1 MMLRR
6 IIAAIS
12 LSSIVLGSIAGCSFI
27 VQENRNALDLSKAP
41 TYSESK
47 AKQEIAKEKNGITL
61 VVDGNTPYK
70 ILYEKNANK
79 ELKSAVSFLAETLQQ
94 MIGCETIEII
104 EEGNADKGYFISI
117 GNTQLSENINI
128 DQIEND
134 GYILKVK
141 DDNLIIKG
149 ANQSGTKNGIYDF
162 LETKLGCMFLRNDYD
177 YIPEFP
183 TIRLENYDEVIN
195 PSIAWRKQF
204 QYEALQNNWYDKLKL
219 NGTKAKEGFKEGV
232 YAQWG
237 TWCHTQFQFV
247 PPEKYFDSHPE
258 YFALINGKRCYQ
270 AKWHSSDMQTHLCLT
285 NEDVYEIVK
294 AGMKSEIQKNPEALY
309 WDFSIMDTPIKVC
322 QCPECNRINTKY
334 QSNSATMIMFI
345 NRLAKDLGK
354 EFPHLMFSTLAYQD
368 CITPPVGLEV
378 EQNVVI
384 KLCANPGSQGYSYSV
399 GANKNSKQIKLLLES
414 WGKIAKNIVVWDYVV
429 DFNHLL
435 LPFPNYDVQKANM
448 DFYVDNN
455 VMGVFHQGSREKGD
469 EMADMRT
476 YLLSRQMWDK
486 DIDFE
491 ALMKKYIQLNY
502 GEASPYIEEY
512 LETMSESY
520 ITHNKELNLYDNPSE
535 HKYDYLSVSNIAK
548 YMQLTEKARAAVQDD
563 QMALEQVEKV
573 RMCVLYAKC
582 TESSL
587 DIAGKK
593 AAAEEMKI
601 YTDKFGVTKY
611 HEIIEIEKFYN
622 DVFPG
627 IIKRNKI
634 SISCVIASCILGV
647 GLLVVIPFEIR
658 KRKKKKKLLES

>member
-12 LSSIVLGSIAGCSFI
+12 LGSIVLGSIAGCSFK
-27 VQENRNALDLSKAP
+27 VQENRKALDLSKAP

-61 VVDGNTPYK
+61 ATDGNTSYK
-70 ILYEKNANK
+70 ILYEKNANE

-94 MIGCETIEII
+94 MIGCGTIEII
-104 EEGNADKGYFISI
+104 EDGKADKGCFISI

-141 DDNLIIKG
+141 DNNLIIKG

-219 NGTKAKEGFKEGV
+219 NGTKAKEGFKEGI

-294 AGMKSEIQKNPEALY
+294 TGMKSEIQKNPEALY
-309 WDFSIMDTPIKVC
+309 WDFSIMDTPVKVC

-334 QSNSATMIMFI
+334 QSNSATIIMFI

-354 EFPHLMFSTLAYQD
+354 EFPNLMFSTLAYQD
-368 CITPPVGLEV
+368 CINPPVGLEV

-414 WGKIAKNIVVWDYVV
+414 WGNIAKNIVVWDYVV

-520 ITHNKELNLYDNPSE
+520 ISHNKELNLYDNPSK
-535 HKYDYLSVSNIAK
+535 HKYDYLSASNIAK
-548 YMQLTEKARAAVQDD
+548 YMQLTEKAMAAVQDD

-611 HEIIEIEKFYN
+611 HEVMEIEKFYN

-658 KRKKKKKLLES
+658 KRKKKKKLLG

>member
-12 LSSIVLGSIAGCSFI
+12 LGSIVLGSIAGCSFK
-27 VQENRNALDLSKAP
+27 VQENRKALDLSKAP

-61 VVDGNTPYK
+61 ATDGNTSYK
-70 ILYEKNANK
+70 ILYEKNANE

-94 MIGCETIEII
+94 MIGCGTIEII
-104 EEGNADKGYFISI
+104 EDGKADKGCFISI

-141 DDNLIIKG
+141 DNNLIIKG

-219 NGTKAKEGFKEGV
+219 NGTKAKEGFKEGI

-270 AKWHSSDMQTHLCLT
+270 AKWHSSDKQTHLCLT

-294 AGMKSEIQKNPEALY
+294 SGMKSEIQKNPEALY
-309 WDFSIMDTPIKVC
+309 WDFSIMDTPVKVC

-334 QSNSATMIMFI
+334 QSNSATIIMFI

-354 EFPHLMFSTLAYQD
+354 EFPNLMFSTLAYQD
-368 CITPPVGLEV
+368 CINPPVGLEV

-414 WGKIAKNIVVWDYVV
+414 WGNIAKNIVVWDYVV

-520 ITHNKELNLYDNPSE
+520 ISHNKELNLYDNPSK
-535 HKYDYLSVSNIAK
+535 HKYDYLSASNIAK
-548 YMQLTEKARAAVQDD
+548 YMQLTEKAMAAVQDD

-611 HEIIEIEKFYN
+611 HEVMEIEKFYN

-658 KRKKKKKLLES
+658 KRKKKKKLLG

>member
-12 LSSIVLGSIAGCSFI
+12 LGSIVLGSIAGCSFK
-27 VQENRNALDLSKAP
+27 VQENRKALDLSKAP

-61 VVDGNTPYK
+61 ATDGNTSYK
-70 ILYEKNANK
+70 ILYEKNANE

-94 MIGCETIEII
+94 MIGCGTIEII
-104 EEGNADKGYFISI
+104 EDGKADKGCFISI

-141 DDNLIIKG
+141 DNNLIIKG

-162 LETKLGCMFLRNDYD
+162 LEIKLGCMFLRNDYD

-219 NGTKAKEGFKEGV
+219 NGTKAKEGFKEGI

-309 WDFSIMDTPIKVC
+309 WDFSIMDTPVKVC

-334 QSNSATMIMFI
+334 QSNSATIIMFI

-354 EFPHLMFSTLAYQD
+354 EFPNLMFSTLAYQD
-368 CITPPVGLEV
+368 CINPPVGLEV

-414 WGKIAKNIVVWDYVV
+414 WGNIAKNIVVWDYVV

-520 ITHNKELNLYDNPSE
+520 ISHNKELNLYDNPSK
-535 HKYDYLSVSNIAK
+535 HKYDYLSASNIAK
-548 YMQLTEKARAAVQDD
+548 YMQLTEKAMAAVQDD
-563 QMALEQVEKV
+563 KMALEQVEKV

-611 HEIIEIEKFYN
+611 HEVMEIEKFYN

-658 KRKKKKKLLES
+658 KRKKKKKLLG

>member
-12 LSSIVLGSIAGCSFI
+12 LSSIVLGSIAGCSFK
-27 VQENRNALDLSKAP
+27 VQENRKALDLSKAP

-61 VVDGNTPYK
+61 AADGNTSYK
-70 ILYEKNANK
+70 ILYEKNANE
-79 ELKSAVSFLAETLQQ
+79 ELKSAVSFLAESLQQ
-94 MIGCETIEII
+94 MIGCGTIEII
-104 EEGNADKGYFISI
+104 EDGKADKGCFISI

-141 DDNLIIKG
+141 DNNLIIKG

-219 NGTKAKEGFKEGV
+219 NGTKAKEGFKEGI

-309 WDFSIMDTPIKVC
+309 WDFSIMDTPVKVC

-334 QSNSATMIMFI
+334 QSNSATIIMFI

-354 EFPHLMFSTLAYQD
+354 EFPNLMFSTLAYQD
-368 CITPPVGLEV
+368 CINPPVGLEV

-414 WGKIAKNIVVWDYVV
+414 WGNIAKNIVVWDYVV

-520 ITHNKELNLYDNPSE
+520 ISHNKELNLYDNPSK
-535 HKYDYLSVSNIAK
+535 HKYDYLSASNIAK
-548 YMQLTEKARAAVQDD
+548 YMQLTEKAMAAVQDD
-563 QMALEQVEKV
+563 QIALEQVEKV

-611 HEIIEIEKFYN
+611 HEVIELEKFYN

-634 SISCVIASCILGV
+634 SMSCVIASCILGV
-647 GLLVVIPFEIR
+647 GLLVVIPFKIR
-658 KRKKKKKLLES
+658 KRKTKLLE

>member
-1 MMLRR
+1 MLRR

-12 LSSIVLGSIAGCSFI
+12 LGSIVLGSIAGCSFK
-27 VQENRNALDLSKAP
+27 VQENRKALDLSKAP

-61 VVDGNTPYK
+61 ATDGNTSYK
-70 ILYEKNANK
+70 ILYEKNANE

-94 MIGCETIEII
+94 MIGCGTIEII
-104 EEGNADKGYFISI
+104 EDGKADKGCFISI

-141 DDNLIIKG
+141 DNNLIIKG

-219 NGTKAKEGFKEGV
+219 NGTKAKEGFKEGI

-309 WDFSIMDTPIKVC
+309 WDFSIMDTPVKVC

-334 QSNSATMIMFI
+334 QSNSATIIMFI

-354 EFPHLMFSTLAYQD
+354 EFPNLMFSTLAYQD
-368 CITPPVGLEV
+368 CINPPVGLEV

-414 WGKIAKNIVVWDYVV
+414 WGNIAKNIVVWDYVV

-520 ITHNKELNLYDNPSE
+520 ISHNKELNLYDNPSK
-535 HKYDYLSVSNIAK
+535 HKYDYLSASNIAK
-548 YMQLTEKARAAVQDD
+548 YMQLTEKAMAAVQDD

-611 HEIIEIEKFYN
+611 HEVMEIEKFYN

-658 KRKKKKKLLES
+658 KRKKKKKLLG

>member
-12 LSSIVLGSIAGCSFI
+12 LGSIVLGSIAGCSFK
-27 VQENRNALDLSKAP
+27 VQENRKALDLSKAP

-61 VVDGNTPYK
+61 ATDGNTSYK
-70 ILYEKNANK
+70 ILYEKNANE

-94 MIGCETIEII
+94 MIGCGTIEII
-104 EEGNADKGYFISI
+104 EDGKADKGCFISI

-128 DQIEND
+128 NQIEND

-141 DDNLIIKG
+141 DNNLIIKG

-219 NGTKAKEGFKEGV
+219 NGTKAKEGFKEGI

-309 WDFSIMDTPIKVC
+309 WDFSIMDTPVKVC

-334 QSNSATMIMFI
+334 QSNSATIIMFI

-354 EFPHLMFSTLAYQD
+354 EFPNLMFSTLAYQD
-368 CITPPVGLEV
+368 CINPPVGLEV

-414 WGKIAKNIVVWDYVV
+414 WGNIAKNIVVWDYVV

-520 ITHNKELNLYDNPSE
+520 ISHNKELNLYDNPSK
-535 HKYDYLSVSNIAK
+535 HKYDYLSASNIAK
-548 YMQLTEKARAAVQDD
+548 YMQLTEKAMAAVQDD

-611 HEIIEIEKFYN
+611 HEVMEIEKFYN

-658 KRKKKKKLLES
+658 KRKKKKKLLG

>member
-12 LSSIVLGSIAGCSFI
+12 LGSIVLGSIAGCSFK
-27 VQENRNALDLSKAP
+27 VQENRKALDLSKVP

-61 VVDGNTPYK
+61 ATDGNTSYK
-70 ILYEKNANK
+70 ILYEKNANE

-94 MIGCETIEII
+94 MIGCGTIEII
-104 EEGNADKGYFISI
+104 EDGKADKGCFISI

-141 DDNLIIKG
+141 DNNLIIKG

-219 NGTKAKEGFKEGV
+219 NGTKAKEGFKEGI

-309 WDFSIMDTPIKVC
+309 WDFSIMDTPVKVC

-334 QSNSATMIMFI
+334 QSNSATIIMFI

-354 EFPHLMFSTLAYQD
+354 EFPNLMFSTLAYQD
-368 CITPPVGLEV
+368 CINPPVGLEV

-414 WGKIAKNIVVWDYVV
+414 WGNIAKNIVVWDYVV

-520 ITHNKELNLYDNPSE
+520 ISHNKELNLYDNPSK
-535 HKYDYLSVSNIAK
+535 HKYDYLSASNIAK
-548 YMQLTEKARAAVQDD
+548 YMQLTEKAMAAVQDD

-611 HEIIEIEKFYN
+611 HEVMEIEKFYN

-658 KRKKKKKLLES
+658 KKKKKKKLLG

>member
-12 LSSIVLGSIAGCSFI
+12 LGSIVLGSIAGCSFK
-27 VQENRNALDLSKAP
+27 VQENRKALDLSKAP

-47 AKQEIAKEKNGITL
+47 VKQEIAKEKNGITL
-61 VVDGNTPYK
+61 ATDGNTSYK
-70 ILYEKNANK
+70 ILYEKNANE

-94 MIGCETIEII
+94 MIGCGTIEII
-104 EEGNADKGYFISI
+104 EDGKADKGCFISI

-141 DDNLIIKG
+141 DNNLIIKG

-219 NGTKAKEGFKEGV
+219 NGTKAKEGFKEGI

-309 WDFSIMDTPIKVC
+309 WDFSIMDTPVKVC

-334 QSNSATMIMFI
+334 QSNSATIIMFI

-354 EFPHLMFSTLAYQD
+354 EFPNLMFSTLAYQD
-368 CITPPVGLEV
+368 CINPPVGLEV

-414 WGKIAKNIVVWDYVV
+414 WGNIAKNIVVWDYVV

-520 ITHNKELNLYDNPSE
+520 ISHNKELNLYDNPSK
-535 HKYDYLSVSNIAK
+535 HKYDYLSASNIAK
-548 YMQLTEKARAAVQDD
+548 YMQLTEKAMAAVQDD

-611 HEIIEIEKFYN
+611 HEVMEIEKFYN

-658 KRKKKKKLLES
+658 KRKKKKKLLG

>member
-12 LSSIVLGSIAGCSFI
+12 LGSIVLGSIAGCSFK
-27 VQENRNALDLSKAP
+27 VQENRKALDLSKAP

-61 VVDGNTPYK
+61 ATDGNTSYK
-70 ILYEKNANK
+70 ILYEKNANE

-94 MIGCETIEII
+94 MIGCGTIEII
-104 EEGNADKGYFISI
+104 EDGKADKGCFISI

-141 DDNLIIKG
+141 DNNLIIKG

-219 NGTKAKEGFKEGV
+219 NGTKAKEGFKEGI

-309 WDFSIMDTPIKVC
+309 WDFSIMDTPVKVC

-334 QSNSATMIMFI
+334 QSNSATIIMFI

-354 EFPHLMFSTLAYQD
+354 EFPNLMFSTLAYQD
-368 CITPPVGLEV
+368 CINPPVGLEV

-384 KLCANPGSQGYSYSV
+384 KLCTNPGSQGYSYSV

-414 WGKIAKNIVVWDYVV
+414 WGNIAKNIVVWDYVV

-520 ITHNKELNLYDNPSE
+520 ISHNKELNLYDNPSK
-535 HKYDYLSVSNIAK
+535 HKYDYLSASNIAK
-548 YMQLTEKARAAVQDD
+548 YMQLTEKAMAAVQDD

-611 HEIIEIEKFYN
+611 HEVMEIEKFYN

-658 KRKKKKKLLES
+658 KRKKKKKLLG

>member
-12 LSSIVLGSIAGCSFI
+12 LSSIVLGSIAGCSFK
-27 VQENRNALDLSKAP
+27 VQENRKALDLSKAP

-61 VVDGNTPYK
+61 AADGNTSYK
-70 ILYEKNANK
+70 ILYEKNANE
-79 ELKSAVSFLAETLQQ
+79 ELKSAVSFLAESLQQ
-94 MIGCETIEII
+94 MIGCGTIEII
-104 EEGNADKGYFISI
+104 EDGKADKGCFISI

-141 DDNLIIKG
+141 DNNLIIKG

-219 NGTKAKEGFKEGV
+219 NGTKAKEGFKEGI

-309 WDFSIMDTPIKVC
+309 WDFSIMDTPVKVC

-334 QSNSATMIMFI
+334 QSNSATIIMFI

-354 EFPHLMFSTLAYQD
+354 EFPNLMFSTLAYQD
-368 CITPPVGLEV
+368 CINPPVGLEV

-414 WGKIAKNIVVWDYVV
+414 WGNIAKNIVVWDYVV

-455 VMGVFHQGSREKGD
+455 VMGVFHQGSRGKGD

-491 ALMKKYIQLNY
+491 ALMKKYIRLNY
-502 GEASPYIEEY
+502 GQASPYIEEY

-520 ITHNKELNLYDNPSE
+520 ISHNKELNLYDNPSK
-535 HKYDYLSVSNIAK
+535 HKYDYLSASNIAK
-548 YMQLTEKARAAVQDD
+548 YMQLTEKAMAAVQDD

-611 HEIIEIEKFYN
+611 HEVMEIEKFYN

-658 KRKKKKKLLES
+658 KRKKKLLG

>member
-12 LSSIVLGSIAGCSFI
+12 LGSIVLGSIAGCSFK
-27 VQENRNALDLSKAP
+27 VQENRKALDLSKAP

-61 VVDGNTPYK
+61 ATDGNTSYK
-70 ILYEKNANK
+70 ILYEKNANE

-94 MIGCETIEII
+94 MIGCGTIEII
-104 EEGNADKGYFISI
+104 EDGKADKECFISI

-141 DDNLIIKG
+141 DNNLIIKG

-219 NGTKAKEGFKEGV
+219 NGTKAKEGFKEGI

-309 WDFSIMDTPIKVC
+309 WDFSIMDTPVKVC

-334 QSNSATMIMFI
+334 QSNSATIIMFI

-354 EFPHLMFSTLAYQD
+354 EFPNLMFSTLAYQD
-368 CITPPVGLEV
+368 CINPPVGLEV

-414 WGKIAKNIVVWDYVV
+414 WGNIAKNIVVWDYVV

-520 ITHNKELNLYDNPSE
+520 ISHNKELNLYDNPSK
-535 HKYDYLSVSNIAK
+535 HKYDYLSASNIAK
-548 YMQLTEKARAAVQDD
+548 YMQLTEKAMAAVQDD

-611 HEIIEIEKFYN
+611 HEVMEIEKFYN

-658 KRKKKKKLLES
+658 KRKKKKKLLG

>member
-12 LSSIVLGSIAGCSFI
+12 LGSIVLGSIAGCSFK
-27 VQENRNALDLSKAP
+27 VQENRKALDLSKAP

-61 VVDGNTPYK
+61 ATDGNTSYK
-70 ILYEKNANK
+70 ILYEKNANE

-94 MIGCETIEII
+94 MIGCGTIEII
-104 EEGNADKGYFISI
+104 EDGKADKGCFISI

-141 DDNLIIKG
+141 DNNLIIKG

-219 NGTKAKEGFKEGV
+219 NGTKAKEGFKEGI

-309 WDFSIMDTPIKVC
+309 WDFSIMDTPVKVC

-334 QSNSATMIMFI
+334 QSNSATIIMFI

-354 EFPHLMFSTLAYQD
+354 EFPNLMFSTLAYQD
-368 CITPPVGLEV
+368 CINPPVGLEV

-414 WGKIAKNIVVWDYVV
+414 WGNIAKNIVVWDYVV

-520 ITHNKELNLYDNPSE
+520 ISHNKELNLYDNPSK
-535 HKYDYLSVSNIAK
+535 HKYDYLSASNIAK
-548 YMQLTEKARAAVQDD
+548 YMQLTEKAMAAVQDD

-611 HEIIEIEKFYN
+611 HEVMEIEKFYN

-658 KRKKKKKLLES
+658 KRKKMKKLLG

>member
-12 LSSIVLGSIAGCSFI
+12 LGSIVLGSIAGCSFK
-27 VQENRNALDLSKAP
+27 VQENRKALDLSKAP

-61 VVDGNTPYK
+61 ATDGNTSYK
-70 ILYEKNANK
+70 ILYEKNANE

-94 MIGCETIEII
+94 MIGCGTIEII
-104 EEGNADKGYFISI
+104 EDGKADKECFISI

-141 DDNLIIKG
+141 DNNLIIKG

-219 NGTKAKEGFKEGV
+219 NGTKAKEGFKEGI

-309 WDFSIMDTPIKVC
+309 WDFSIMDTPVKVC

-334 QSNSATMIMFI
+334 QSNSATIIMFI

-354 EFPHLMFSTLAYQD
+354 EFPNLMFSTLAYQD
-368 CITPPVGLEV
+368 CINPPVGLEV

-414 WGKIAKNIVVWDYVV
+414 WGNIAKNIVVWDYVV

-469 EMADMRT
+469 EMADMLT

-520 ITHNKELNLYDNPSE
+520 ISHNKELNLYDNPSK
-535 HKYDYLSVSNIAK
+535 HKYDYLSASNIAK
-548 YMQLTEKARAAVQDD
+548 YMQLTEKAMAAVQDD

-611 HEIIEIEKFYN
+611 HEVMEIEKFYN

-658 KRKKKKKLLES
+658 KRKKKKKLLG

>member
-12 LSSIVLGSIAGCSFI
+12 LGSIVLGSIAGCSFK
-27 VQENRNALDLSKAP
+27 VQENRKALDLSKAP

-61 VVDGNTPYK
+61 AADGNTSYK
-70 ILYEKNANK
+70 ILYEKNANE
-79 ELKSAVSFLAETLQQ
+79 ELKSAVSFLAESLQQ
-94 MIGCETIEII
+94 MIGCGTIEII
-104 EEGNADKGYFISI
+104 EDNKADKGCFISI
-117 GNTQLSENINI
+117 GNTQLSKNVNI

-141 DDNLIIKG
+141 DNNLIIKG
-149 ANQSGTKNGIYDF
+149 ANQSGTINGIYDF

-219 NGTKAKEGFKEGV
+219 NGTKAKEGFKEGI

-309 WDFSIMDTPIKVC
+309 WDFSIMDTPVKVC

-334 QSNSATMIMFI
+334 QSNSATIIMFI

-354 EFPHLMFSTLAYQD
+354 EFPNLMFSTLAYQD
-368 CITPPVGLEV
+368 CINPPVGLEV

-399 GANKNSKQIKLLLES
+399 GANKNSKQIKLLLEF
-414 WGKIAKNIVVWDYVV
+414 WGNIAKNIVVWDYVV

-491 ALMKKYIQLNY
+491 TLMKKYIQLNY

-520 ITHNKELNLYDNPSE
+520 ISHNKELNLYDNPSK
-535 HKYDYLSVSNIAK
+535 HKYDYLSASNIAK
-548 YMQLTEKARAAVQDD
+548 YMQLTEKAMAAVQDD

-593 AAAEEMKI
+593 AAAAEMKI

-611 HEIIEIEKFYN
+611 HEVIEIEKFYN

-627 IIKRNKI
+627 IIKKNKI

-647 GLLVVIPFEIR
+647 GLLVVIPFKIR
-658 KRKKKKKLLES
+658 KRKTKLLE

>member
-12 LSSIVLGSIAGCSFI
+12 LSSIVLGSIAVCSFKD
-27 VQENRNALDLSKAP
+27 QENRNALDLSKAP

-47 AKQEIAKEKNGITL
+47 AKQEMAKEKNGITIA
-61 VVDGNTPYK
+61 VDGNCAYK
-70 ILYEKNANK
+70 ILYEKNASE
-79 ELKSAVSFLAETLQQ
+79 ELKSAVRFLAESLQQ
-94 MIGCETIEII
+94 MIGCEII
-104 EEGNADKGYFISI
+104 ETVEDGNADTDNCNYISI
-117 GNTQLSENINI
+117 GNTQLSENIKT
-128 DQIEND
+128 DKIEHD
-134 GYILKVK
+134 GYLLKVK

-149 ANQSGTKNGIYDF
+149 ANQSGAKNGIYDF
-162 LETKLGCMFLRNDYD
+162 LETKLECMFLRNDYN
-177 YIPEFP
+177 YIPKFP
-183 TIRLENYDEVIN
+183 TIRLENYDEIIN

-204 QYEALQNNWYDKLKL
+204 QYEALQNNWYDRLKL
-219 NGTKAKEGFKEGV
+219 NGTKAKDGLKEGI

-237 TWCHTQFQFV
+237 TWCHTQFYFV

-270 AKWHSSDMQTHLCLT
+270 TKWHSSDMQTHLCLT
-285 NEDVYEIVK
+285 NENVYEIVK
-294 AGMKSEIQKNPEALY
+294 AEMKSEIQKNPEALY
-309 WDFSIMDTPIKVC
+309 WDFSIMDTPVSVC
-322 QCPECNRINTKY
+322 QCPECSRTNTKY
-334 QSNSATMIMFI
+334 QSNSATIIMFI

-354 EFPHLMFSTLAYQD
+354 EFPNLMFSTLAYQD
-368 CITPPVGLEV
+368 CINPPVGLDV

-414 WGKIAKNIVVWDYVV
+414 WGNIAKNIVVWDYVV

-512 LETMSESY
+512 LETMSKSY
-520 ITHNKELNLYDNPSE
+520 ISHNKELNLYDNPSE
-535 HKYDYLSVSNIAK
+535 HKYDYLSASNIAK
-548 YMQLTEKARAAVQDD
+548 YMQLTEKAMAAVQDD

-611 HEIIEIEKFYN
+611 HEVIEIEKFYN

-627 IIKRNKI
+627 IIKKNKI
-634 SISCVIASCILGV
+634 SISCVIASCILVV
-647 GLLVVIPFEIR
+647 GLLVVIPFKIR
-658 KRKKKKKLLES
+658 KRKTKRLE

>member
-6 IIAAIS
+6 IIAAVS
-12 LSSIVLGSIAGCSFI
+12 LSSIVLGSIAGCSFN
-27 VQENRNALDLSKAP
+27 VQENRKALDLSKAP

-47 AKQEIAKEKNGITL
+47 AKQEIAKEKDGITL
-61 VVDGNTPYK
+61 AVDGNTSYK
-70 ILYEKNANK
+70 ILYEKNANE
-79 ELKSAVSFLAETLQQ
+79 ELKSAVSFLSESLQQ
-94 MIGCETIEII
+94 MIGCGTIEII
-104 EEGNADKGYFISI
+104 EDGKADKGCFISI

-149 ANQSGTKNGIYDF
+149 VNQIGTINGIYDF

-219 NGTKAKEGFKEGV
+219 NGTKAKEGFKEGI

-309 WDFSIMDTPIKVC
+309 WDFSIMDTPVKVC

-334 QSNSATMIMFI
+334 QSNSATIIMFI

-354 EFPHLMFSTLAYQD
+354 EFPNLMFSTLAYQD
-368 CITPPVGLEV
+368 CINPPVGLEV

-414 WGKIAKNIVVWDYVV
+414 WGNIAKNIVVWDYVV

-520 ITHNKELNLYDNPSE
+520 ISHNKELNLYDNPSE
-535 HKYDYLSVSNIAK
+535 HKYDYLSASNIAK
-548 YMQLTEKARAAVQDD
+548 YMQLTEKAMAAVQDD
-563 QMALEQVEKV
+563 QTALEQVEKV

-611 HEIIEIEKFYN
+611 HEVIEIEKFYN
-622 DVFPG
+622 DVFPD

-647 GLLVVIPFEIR
+647 GFLVVIPFEIR

>member
-12 LSSIVLGSIAGCSFI
+12 LGSIVLGSIAGCSFK
-27 VQENRNALDLSKAP
+27 VQENRKALDLSKAP

-61 VVDGNTPYK
+61 ATDGNTSYK
-70 ILYEKNANK
+70 ILYEKNANE

-94 MIGCETIEII
+94 MIGCGTIEII
-104 EEGNADKGYFISI
+104 EDGKADKGCFISI

-141 DDNLIIKG
+141 DNNLIIKG

-219 NGTKAKEGFKEGV
+219 NGTKAKEGFKEGI

-309 WDFSIMDTPIKVC
+309 WDFSIMDTPVKVC

-334 QSNSATMIMFI
+334 QSNSATIIMFI

-354 EFPHLMFSTLAYQD
+354 EFPNLMFSTLAYQD
-368 CITPPVGLEV
+368 CINPPVGLEV

-414 WGKIAKNIVVWDYVV
+414 WGNIAKNIVVWDYVV

-520 ITHNKELNLYDNPSE
+520 ISHNKELNLYDNPSK
-535 HKYDYLSVSNIAK
+535 HKYDYLSASNIAK
-548 YMQLTEKARAAVQDD
+548 YMQLTEKAMAAVQDD
-563 QMALEQVEKV
+563 QIALEQVEKV

-611 HEIIEIEKFYN
+611 HEVIEIEKFYN

-634 SISCVIASCILGV
+634 SMSCVIASCILGV
-647 GLLVVIPFEIR
+647 GLLVVIPFKIR
-658 KRKKKKKLLES
+658 KRKTKLLE

>member
-12 LSSIVLGSIAGCSFI
+12 LGSIVLGSIAGCSFK
-27 VQENRNALDLSKAP
+27 VQENRKALDLSKAP

-47 AKQEIAKEKNGITL
+47 SKQEIAKEKNGITL
-61 VVDGNTPYK
+61 AADGNTSYK
-70 ILYEKNANK
+70 ILYEKNAN
-79 ELKSAVSFLAETLQQ
+79 EDLKSAVSFLAESLQQ
-94 MIGCETIEII
+94 MIGCGTIEII
-104 EEGNADKGYFISI
+104 EDGKADKGCFISI

-141 DDNLIIKG
+141 DNNLIIKG
-149 ANQSGTKNGIYDF
+149 ANQSGTINGIYDF

-219 NGTKAKEGFKEGV
+219 NGTKAKEGFKEGI

-309 WDFSIMDTPIKVC
+309 WDFSIMDTPVKVC

-334 QSNSATMIMFI
+334 QSNSATIIMFI

-354 EFPHLMFSTLAYQD
+354 EFPNLMFSTLAYQD
-368 CITPPVGLEV
+368 CINPPVGLEV

-414 WGKIAKNIVVWDYVV
+414 WGNIAKNIVVWDYVV

-520 ITHNKELNLYDNPSE
+520 ISHNKELNLYDNPSK
-535 HKYDYLSVSNIAK
+535 HKYDYLSASNIAK
-548 YMQLTEKARAAVQDD
+548 YMQLTEKAMAAVQDD

-611 HEIIEIEKFYN
+611 HEVMEIEKFYN

-627 IIKRNKI
+627 IIKRNKV

-647 GLLVVIPFEIR
+647 GLLVVIPFKI
-658 KRKKKKKLLES
+658 RKKKTKLLE

>member
-12 LSSIVLGSIAGCSFI
+12 LGSIVLGSIAGCSFK
-27 VQENRNALDLSKAP
+27 VQENRKALDLSKAP

-61 VVDGNTPYK
+61 ATDGNTSYK
-70 ILYEKNANK
+70 ILYEKNANE

-94 MIGCETIEII
+94 MIGCGTIEII
-104 EEGNADKGYFISI
+104 EDGKADKGCFISI

-141 DDNLIIKG
+141 DNNLIIKG

-219 NGTKAKEGFKEGV
+219 NGTKAKEGFKEGI

-237 TWCHTQFQFV
+237 TWCHTQFPFV

-309 WDFSIMDTPIKVC
+309 WDFSIMDTPVKVC

-334 QSNSATMIMFI
+334 QSNSATIIMFI

-354 EFPHLMFSTLAYQD
+354 EFPNLMFSTLAYQD
-368 CITPPVGLEV
+368 CINPPVGLEV

-414 WGKIAKNIVVWDYVV
+414 WGNIAKNIVVWDYVV

-520 ITHNKELNLYDNPSE
+520 ISHNKELNLYDNPSK
-535 HKYDYLSVSNIAK
+535 HKYDYLSASNIAK
-548 YMQLTEKARAAVQDD
+548 YMQLTEKAMAAVQDD
-563 QMALEQVEKV
+563 QIALEQVEKV

-611 HEIIEIEKFYN
+611 HEVIEIEKFYN

-634 SISCVIASCILGV
+634 SMSCVIASCILGV
-647 GLLVVIPFEIR
+647 GLLVVIPFKIR
-658 KRKKKKKLLES
+658 KRKTKLLE

>member
-12 LSSIVLGSIAGCSFI
+12 LGSIVLGSIAGCSFK
-27 VQENRNALDLSKAP
+27 VQENRKALDLSKAP

-61 VVDGNTPYK
+61 ATDGNTSYK
-70 ILYEKNANK
+70 ILYEKNANE

-94 MIGCETIEII
+94 MIGCGTIEII
-104 EEGNADKGYFISI
+104 EDGKADKGCFISI

-141 DDNLIIKG
+141 DNNLIIKG

-219 NGTKAKEGFKEGV
+219 NGTKAKEGFKEGI

-309 WDFSIMDTPIKVC
+309 WDFSIMDTPVKVW

-334 QSNSATMIMFI
+334 QSNSATIIMFI

-354 EFPHLMFSTLAYQD
+354 EFPNLMFSTLAYQD
-368 CITPPVGLEV
+368 CINPPVGLEV

-414 WGKIAKNIVVWDYVV
+414 WGNIAKNIVVWDYVV

-520 ITHNKELNLYDNPSE
+520 ISHNKELNLYDNPSK
-535 HKYDYLSVSNIAK
+535 HKYDYLSASNIAK
-548 YMQLTEKARAAVQDD
+548 YMQLTEKAMAAVQDD

-611 HEIIEIEKFYN
+611 HEVMEIEKFYN

-658 KRKKKKKLLES
+658 KRKKKKKLLG

>member
-12 LSSIVLGSIAGCSFI
+12 LGSIVLGSIAGCSFK
-27 VQENRNALDLSKAP
+27 VQENRKALDLSKAP

-61 VVDGNTPYK
+61 AADGNTSYK
-70 ILYEKNANK
+70 ILYEKNANE
-79 ELKSAVSFLAETLQQ
+79 ELKSAVSFLAESLQQ

-104 EEGNADKGYFISI
+104 EDGKADKGCFISI

-134 GYILKVK
+134 GYILMVK

-219 NGTKAKEGFKEGV
+219 NGTKAKEGFKEGI

-309 WDFSIMDTPIKVC
+309 WDFSIMDTPVKVC

-334 QSNSATMIMFI
+334 QSNSATIIMFI

-354 EFPHLMFSTLAYQD
+354 EFPNLMFSTLAYQD
-368 CITPPVGLEV
+368 CINPPVGLEI

-414 WGKIAKNIVVWDYVV
+414 WGNIAKNIVVWDYVV

-455 VMGVFHQGSREKGD
+455 VIGVFHQGSREKGD

-491 ALMKKYIQLNY
+491 ALMKKYIRLNY
-502 GEASPYIEEY
+502 GQASPYIEEY

-520 ITHNKELNLYDNPSE
+520 ISHNKELNLYDNPSK
-535 HKYDYLSVSNIAK
+535 HKYDYLSASNIAK
-548 YMQLTEKARAAVQDD
+548 YMQLTEKAMAAVQDD

-611 HEIIEIEKFYN
+611 HEVMEIEKFYN

-658 KRKKKKKLLES
+658 KRKKKKKLLG

>member
-12 LSSIVLGSIAGCSFI
+12 LGSIVLGSIAGCSFK
-27 VQENRNALDLSKAP
+27 VQENRKALDLSKAP

-61 VVDGNTPYK
+61 ATDGNTSYK
-70 ILYEKNANK
+70 ILYEKNANE

-94 MIGCETIEII
+94 MIGCGTIEII
-104 EEGNADKGYFISI
+104 EDGKADKGCFISI

-141 DDNLIIKG
+141 DNNLIIKG

-219 NGTKAKEGFKEGV
+219 NGTKAKEGFKEGI

-309 WDFSIMDTPIKVC
+309 WDFSIMDTPVKVC

-334 QSNSATMIMFI
+334 QSNSATIIMFI

-354 EFPHLMFSTLAYQD
+354 EFPNLMFSTLAYQD
-368 CITPPVGLEV
+368 CINPPVGLEV

-414 WGKIAKNIVVWDYVV
+414 WGNIAKNIVVWDYVV

-520 ITHNKELNLYDNPSE
+520 ISHNKELNLYDNPSK
-535 HKYDYLSVSNIAK
+535 HKYDYLSASNIAK
-548 YMQLTEKARAAVQDD
+548 YMQLTEKAMAAVQDD

-611 HEIIEIEKFYN
+611 HEVMEIEKFYN

-634 SISCVIASCILGV
+634 SISCVTASCILGV

-658 KRKKKKKLLES
+658 KRKKKKKLLG

>member
-12 LSSIVLGSIAGCSFI
+12 LGSIVLGSIAGCSFK
-27 VQENRNALDLSKAP
+27 VQENRKALDLSKAP

-61 VVDGNTPYK
+61 ATDGNTSYK
-70 ILYEKNANK
+70 ILYEKNANE

-94 MIGCETIEII
+94 MIGCGTIEII
-104 EEGNADKGYFISI
+104 EDGKADKGCFISI
-117 GNTQLSENINI
+117 GNTQLSENVNI

-141 DDNLIIKG
+141 DNNLIIKG

-219 NGTKAKEGFKEGV
+219 NGTKAKEGFKEGI

-309 WDFSIMDTPIKVC
+309 WDFSIMDTPVKVC

-334 QSNSATMIMFI
+334 QSNSATIIMFI

-354 EFPHLMFSTLAYQD
+354 EFPNLMFSTLAYQD
-368 CITPPVGLEV
+368 CINPPVGLEV

-414 WGKIAKNIVVWDYVV
+414 WGNIAKNIVVWDYVV

-520 ITHNKELNLYDNPSE
+520 ISHNKELNLYDNPSK
-535 HKYDYLSVSNIAK
+535 HKYDYLSASNIAK
-548 YMQLTEKARAAVQDD
+548 YMQLTEKAMAAVQDD

-611 HEIIEIEKFYN
+611 HEVMEIEKFYN

-658 KRKKKKKLLES
+658 KRKKKKKLLG

>member
-12 LSSIVLGSIAGCSFI
+12 LGSIVLGSIAGCSFK
-27 VQENRNALDLSKAP
+27 VQENRKALDLSKAP

-61 VVDGNTPYK
+61 ATDGNTSYK
-70 ILYEKNANK
+70 ILYEKNANE

-94 MIGCETIEII
+94 MIGCGTIEII
-104 EEGNADKGYFISI
+104 EDGKADKGCFISI

-141 DDNLIIKG
+141 DNNLIIKG

-219 NGTKAKEGFKEGV
+219 NGTKAKEGFKEGI

-309 WDFSIMDTPIKVC
+309 WDFSIMDTPVKVC

-334 QSNSATMIMFI
+334 QSNSATIIMFI

-354 EFPHLMFSTLAYQD
+354 EFPNLMFSTLAYQD
-368 CITPPVGLEV
+368 CINPPVGLEV

-414 WGKIAKNIVVWDYVV
+414 WGNIAKNIVVWDYVV

-520 ITHNKELNLYDNPSE
+520 ISHNKELNLYDNPSK
-535 HKYDYLSVSNIAK
+535 HKYDYLSASNIAK
-548 YMQLTEKARAAVQDD
+548 YMQLTEKAMAAVQDD

-582 TESSL
+582 TEGSL

-611 HEIIEIEKFYN
+611 HEVMEIEKFYN

-658 KRKKKKKLLES
+658 KRKKKKKLLG

>member
-1 MMLRR
+1 MMLIR

-12 LSSIVLGSIAGCSFI
+12 LGSIVLGSIAGCSFK
-27 VQENRNALDLSKAP
+27 VQENRKALDLSKAP

-61 VVDGNTPYK
+61 ATDGNTSYK
-70 ILYEKNANK
+70 ILYEKNANE

-94 MIGCETIEII
+94 MIGCGTIEII
-104 EEGNADKGYFISI
+104 EDGKADKGCFISI

-141 DDNLIIKG
+141 DNNLIIKG

-162 LETKLGCMFLRNDYD
+162 LETKLGFMFLRNDYD

-219 NGTKAKEGFKEGV
+219 NGTKAKEGFKEGI

-309 WDFSIMDTPIKVC
+309 WDFSIMDTPVKVC

-334 QSNSATMIMFI
+334 QSNSATIIMFI

-354 EFPHLMFSTLAYQD
+354 EFPNLMFSTLAYQD
-368 CITPPVGLEV
+368 CINPPVGLEV

-414 WGKIAKNIVVWDYVV
+414 WGNIAKNIVVWDYVV

-520 ITHNKELNLYDNPSE
+520 ISHNKELNLYDNPSK
-535 HKYDYLSVSNIAK
+535 HKYDYLSSSNIAK
-548 YMQLTEKARAAVQDD
+548 YMQLTEKAMAAVQDD

-611 HEIIEIEKFYN
+611 HEVMEIEKFYN

-658 KRKKKKKLLES
+658 KRKKKKKLLG

>member
-12 LSSIVLGSIAGCSFI
+12 LGSIVLGSIAGCSFK
-27 VQENRNALDLSKAP
+27 VQENRKALDLSKAP

-61 VVDGNTPYK
+61 ATDGNTSYK
-70 ILYEKNANK
+70 ILYEKNANE

-94 MIGCETIEII
+94 MIGCGTIEII
-104 EEGNADKGYFISI
+104 EDGKADKGCFISI

-141 DDNLIIKG
+141 DNNLIIKG

-219 NGTKAKEGFKEGV
+219 NGTKAKEGFKEGI

-309 WDFSIMDTPIKVC
+309 WDFSIMDTPVKVC

-334 QSNSATMIMFI
+334 QSNSATIIMFI

-354 EFPHLMFSTLAYQD
+354 EFPNLMFSTLAYQD
-368 CITPPVGLEV
+368 CVNPPVGLEV

-414 WGKIAKNIVVWDYVV
+414 WGNIAKNIVVWDYVV

-520 ITHNKELNLYDNPSE
+520 ISHNKELNLYDNPSK
-535 HKYDYLSVSNIAK
+535 HKYDYLSASNIAK
-548 YMQLTEKARAAVQDD
+548 YMQLTEKAMAAVQDD

-611 HEIIEIEKFYN
+611 HEVMEIEKFYN

-658 KRKKKKKLLES
+658 KRKKKKKLLG

>member
-12 LSSIVLGSIAGCSFI
+12 LGSIVLGSIAGCSFK
-27 VQENRNALDLSKAP
+27 VQENRKALDLSKAP

-61 VVDGNTPYK
+61 ATDGNTSYK
-70 ILYEKNANK
+70 ILYEKNANE

-94 MIGCETIEII
+94 MIGCGTIEII
-104 EEGNADKGYFISI
+104 EDGKADKGCFISI

-141 DDNLIIKG
+141 DNNLIIKG

-219 NGTKAKEGFKEGV
+219 NGTKAKEGFKEGI

-247 PPEKYFDSHPE
+247 PPEKYFDSHSE

-309 WDFSIMDTPIKVC
+309 WDFSIMDTPVKVC

-334 QSNSATMIMFI
+334 QSNSATIIMFI

-354 EFPHLMFSTLAYQD
+354 EFPNLMFSTLAYQD
-368 CITPPVGLEV
+368 CINPPVGLEV

-414 WGKIAKNIVVWDYVV
+414 WGNIAKNIVVWDYVV

-520 ITHNKELNLYDNPSE
+520 ISHNKELNLYDNPSK
-535 HKYDYLSVSNIAK
+535 HKYDYLSASNIAK
-548 YMQLTEKARAAVQDD
+548 YMQLTEKAMAAVQDD

-611 HEIIEIEKFYN
+611 HEVMEIEKFYN

-658 KRKKKKKLLES
+658 KRKKKKKLLG

>member
-12 LSSIVLGSIAGCSFI
+12 LGSIVLGSIAGCAFK
-27 VQENRNALDLSKAP
+27 VQENRKALDLSKAP
-41 TYSESK
+41 TYSESN
-47 AKQEIAKEKNGITL
+47 AKQEMAKEKDGITL
-61 VVDGNTPYK
+61 AVDGNTPYK

-79 ELKSAVSFLAETLQQ
+79 ELKSAVSFLAEALQQ

-104 EEGNADKGYFISI
+104 EDGNVDKGCFISI
-117 GNTQLSENINI
+117 GNTQLSENVNI

-219 NGTKAKEGFKEGV
+219 NGTKAKEGFKEGI

-258 YFALINGKRCYQ
+258 YFAWINGKRCYQ

-309 WDFSIMDTPIKVC
+309 WDFSIMDTPVKVC

-334 QSNSATMIMFI
+334 QSNSATIIMFI
-345 NRLAKDLGK
+345 NRLVKDLGK
-354 EFPHLMFSTLAYQD
+354 EFPNLMFSTLAYQD
-368 CITPPVGLEV
+368 CINPPVGLEV

-414 WGKIAKNIVVWDYVV
+414 WGNIAKNIVVWDYVV

-520 ITHNKELNLYDNPSE
+520 ISHNKELNLYDNPSE
-535 HKYDYLSVSNIAK
+535 HKYDYLSASNIAK
-548 YMQLTEKARAAVQDD
+548 YMQLTEKAMAAVQDD

-611 HEIIEIEKFYN
+611 HEVIEIEKFYN

-634 SISCVIASCILGV
+634 SMSCVIASCILGV
-647 GLLVVIPFEIR
+647 GLLVVIPFKIR
-658 KRKKKKKLLES
+658 KRKTKLLE

>member
-12 LSSIVLGSIAGCSFI
+12 LGSIVLGSIAGCSFK
-27 VQENRNALDLSKAP
+27 VQENRKALDLSKAP

-61 VVDGNTPYK
+61 ATDGNTSYK
-70 ILYEKNANK
+70 ILYEKNANE

-94 MIGCETIEII
+94 MIGCGTIEII
-104 EEGNADKGYFISI
+104 EDGKADKGCFISI

-141 DDNLIIKG
+141 DNNLIIKG

-219 NGTKAKEGFKEGV
+219 NGTKAKEGFKEGI

-309 WDFSIMDTPIKVC
+309 WDFSIMDTPVKVC

-334 QSNSATMIMFI
+334 QSNSATIIMFI

-354 EFPHLMFSTLAYQD
+354 EFPNLMFSTLAYQD
-368 CITPPVGLEV
+368 CINPPVGLEV

-414 WGKIAKNIVVWDYVV
+414 WGNIAKNIVVWDYVV

-520 ITHNKELNLYDNPSE
+520 ISHNKELNLYDNPSK
-535 HKYDYLSVSNIAK
+535 HKYDYLSASNIAK
-548 YMQLTEKARAAVQDD
+548 YMQLTEKAMAAVQDD

-611 HEIIEIEKFYN
+611 HEVMEIEKFYN

-658 KRKKKKKLLES
+658 KRKKKKKLLG

>member
-12 LSSIVLGSIAGCSFI
+12 LGSIVLGSIAGCSFK
-27 VQENRNALDLSKAP
+27 VQENRKALDLSKAP

-61 VVDGNTPYK
+61 ATDGNTSYK
-70 ILYEKNANK
+70 ILYEKNANE

-94 MIGCETIEII
+94 MIGCGTIEII
-104 EEGNADKGYFISI
+104 EDGKADKGCFISI

-141 DDNLIIKG
+141 DNNLIIKG

-183 TIRLENYDEVIN
+183 TIRLEKYDEVIN

-219 NGTKAKEGFKEGV
+219 NGTKAKEGFKEGI

-309 WDFSIMDTPIKVC
+309 WDFSIMDTPVKVC

-334 QSNSATMIMFI
+334 QSNSATIIMFI

-354 EFPHLMFSTLAYQD
+354 EFPNLMFSTLAYQD
-368 CITPPVGLEV
+368 CINPPVGLEV

-414 WGKIAKNIVVWDYVV
+414 WGNIAKNIVVWDYVV

-520 ITHNKELNLYDNPSE
+520 ISHNKELNLYDNPSK
-535 HKYDYLSVSNIAK
+535 HKYDYLSASNIAK
-548 YMQLTEKARAAVQDD
+548 YMQLTEKAMAAVQDD

-611 HEIIEIEKFYN
+611 HEVMEIEKFYN

-658 KRKKKKKLLES
+658 KRKKKKKLLG

>member
-12 LSSIVLGSIAGCSFI
+12 LGSIVLGSIAGCSFK
-27 VQENRNALDLSKAP
+27 VQENRKALDLSKAP

-61 VVDGNTPYK
+61 ATDGNTSYK
-70 ILYEKNANK
+70 ILYEKNANE

-94 MIGCETIEII
+94 MIGCGTIEII
-104 EEGNADKGYFISI
+104 EDGKADKGCFISI

-141 DDNLIIKG
+141 DNNLIIKG

-219 NGTKAKEGFKEGV
+219 NGTKAKEGFKEGI

-294 AGMKSEIQKNPEALY
+294 AGMKSEIQKNSEALY
-309 WDFSIMDTPIKVC
+309 WDFSIMDTPVKVC

-334 QSNSATMIMFI
+334 QSNSATIIMFI

-354 EFPHLMFSTLAYQD
+354 EFPNLMFSTLAYQD
-368 CITPPVGLEV
+368 CINPPVGLEV

-414 WGKIAKNIVVWDYVV
+414 WGNIAKNIVVWDYVV

-520 ITHNKELNLYDNPSE
+520 ISHNKELNLYDNPSK
-535 HKYDYLSVSNIAK
+535 HKYDYLSASNIAK
-548 YMQLTEKARAAVQDD
+548 YMQLTEKAMAAVQDD

-611 HEIIEIEKFYN
+611 HEVMEIEKFYN

-658 KRKKKKKLLES
+658 KRKKKKKLLG

>member
-12 LSSIVLGSIAGCSFI
+12 LGSIVLGSIAGCAFK
-27 VQENRNALDLSKAP
+27 VQENRKALDLSKAP
-41 TYSESK
+41 TYSESN
-47 AKQEIAKEKNGITL
+47 AKQEMAKEKDGITL
-61 VVDGNTPYK
+61 AVDGNTPYK

-79 ELKSAVSFLAETLQQ
+79 ELKSAVSLLAEALQQ

-104 EEGNADKGYFISI
+104 EDGNVDKGCFISI
-117 GNTQLSENINI
+117 GNTQLSENVNI

-219 NGTKAKEGFKEGV
+219 NGTKAKEGFKEGI

-258 YFALINGKRCYQ
+258 YFAWINGKRCYQ

-285 NEDVYEIVK
+285 NENVYEIVK

-309 WDFSIMDTPIKVC
+309 WDFSIMDTPVKVC

-334 QSNSATMIMFI
+334 QSNSATIIMFI

-354 EFPHLMFSTLAYQD
+354 EFPNLMFSTLAYQD
-368 CITPPVGLEV
+368 CINPPVGLEV

-414 WGKIAKNIVVWDYVV
+414 WGNIAKNIVVWDYVV

-512 LETMSESY
+512 LETMSENY
-520 ITHNKELNLYDNPSE
+520 ISHNKELNLYDNPSE
-535 HKYDYLSVSNIAK
+535 HKYDYLSASNIAK
-548 YMQLTEKARAAVQDD
+548 YMQLTEKAMAAVQDD
-563 QMALEQVEKV
+563 QIALEQVEKV

-611 HEIIEIEKFYN
+611 HEVIEIEKFYN

-634 SISCVIASCILGV
+634 SMSCVIASCILGV
-647 GLLVVIPFEIR
+647 GLLVVIPFKIR
-658 KRKKKKKLLES
+658 KRKTKLLE

>member
-1 MMLRR
+1 MVLRR

-12 LSSIVLGSIAGCSFI
+12 LGSIVLGSIAGCSFK
-27 VQENRNALDLSKAP
+27 VQENRKALDLSKAP
-41 TYSESK
+41 TYSESN
-47 AKQEIAKEKNGITL
+47 AKQEMAKEKDGITL
-61 VVDGNTPYK
+61 AVDGNTPYK
-70 ILYEKNANK
+70 ILYEKNENK
-79 ELKSAVSFLAETLQQ
+79 ELKSAVSFLAEALQQ

-104 EEGNADKGYFISI
+104 EDGNVDKGCFISI

-219 NGTKAKEGFKEGV
+219 NGTKAKEGFKEGI

-258 YFALINGKRCYQ
+258 YFAWINGKRCYQ

-309 WDFSIMDTPIKVC
+309 WDFSIMDTPVKVC

-334 QSNSATMIMFI
+334 QSNSATIIMFI

-354 EFPHLMFSTLAYQD
+354 EFPNLMFSTLAYQD
-368 CITPPVGLEV
+368 CINPPVGLEV

-414 WGKIAKNIVVWDYVV
+414 WGNIAKNIVVWDYVV

-520 ITHNKELNLYDNPSE
+520 ISHNKELNLYDNPSE
-535 HKYDYLSVSNIAK
+535 HKYDYLSASNIAK
-548 YMQLTEKARAAVQDD
+548 YMQLTEKAMAAVQDD

-611 HEIIEIEKFYN
+611 HEVIEIEKFYN

-634 SISCVIASCILGV
+634 SMSCVIASCILGV
-647 GLLVVIPFEIR
+647 GLLVVIPFKIR
-658 KRKKKKKLLES
+658 KRKTKLLE

>member
-12 LSSIVLGSIAGCSFI
+12 LGSIVLGSIAGCSFK
-27 VQENRNALDLSKAP
+27 VQENRNALDLSKVP

-61 VVDGNTPYK
+61 AVDGNTPYK
-70 ILYEKNANK
+70 ILYEKNANE
-79 ELKSAVSFLAETLQQ
+79 ELKSAVRFLAETLQQ

-149 ANQSGTKNGIYDF
+149 ANQNGTKNGIYDF

-183 TIRLENYDEVIN
+183 TIRLENYNEVIN
-195 PSIAWRKQF
+195 PSITWRKQF

-219 NGTKAKEGFKEGV
+219 NGTKAKAGFKEGV

-247 PPEKYFDSHPE
+247 PPEKYFESHPE

-270 AKWHSSDMQTHLCLT
+270 TKWHSSDMQTHLCLT

-334 QSNSATMIMFI
+334 QSNSATIIMFI

-354 EFPHLMFSTLAYQD
+354 EFPNLMFSTLAYQD
-368 CITPPVGLEV
+368 CINPPVGLEV

-384 KLCANPGSQGYSYSV
+384 KLCANPGSQGYSYSI

-414 WGKIAKNIVVWDYVV
+414 WGKIAKNIAVWDYVV

-435 LPFPNYDVQKANM
+435 LPFPNYDVQKANI

-502 GEASPYIEEY
+502 ADASPYIEEY

-520 ITHNKELNLYDNPSE
+520 ISHNKELNLYDNPSK
-535 HKYDYLSVSNIAK
+535 HKFDYLSVSNIAK
-548 YMQLTEKARAAVQDD
+548 YMQLTEKAMAAVQDN

-593 AAAEEMKI
+593 AVAEEMKI

-611 HEIIEIEKFYN
+611 HEVIEIEKFYN

-634 SISCVIASCILGV
+634 SMSCVVASCILGV
-647 GLLVVIPFEIR
+647 GLLVVIPLKIR
-658 KRKKKKKLLES
+658 KRKKKLLE

>member
-12 LSSIVLGSIAGCSFI
+12 LGSIVLGSIAGCSFK
-27 VQENRNALDLSKAP
+27 VQENRKALDLSKAP

-61 VVDGNTPYK
+61 ATDGNTSYK
-70 ILYEKNANK
+70 ILYEKNANE

-94 MIGCETIEII
+94 MIGCGTIEII
-104 EEGNADKGYFISI
+104 EDGKADKGCFISI

-141 DDNLIIKG
+141 DNNLIIKG

-219 NGTKAKEGFKEGV
+219 NGTKAKEGFKEGI

-309 WDFSIMDTPIKVC
+309 WDFSIMDTPVKVC

-334 QSNSATMIMFI
+334 QSNSATIIMFI

-354 EFPHLMFSTLAYQD
+354 EFPNLMFSTLAYQD
-368 CITPPVGLEV
+368 CINPPVGLEV

-414 WGKIAKNIVVWDYVV
+414 WGNIAKNIVVWDYVV

-520 ITHNKELNLYDNPSE
+520 ISHNKELNLYDNPSK
-535 HKYDYLSVSNIAK
+535 HKYDYLSASNIAK
-548 YMQLTEKARAAVQDD
+548 YMQLTEKAMAAVQDD

-611 HEIIEIEKFYN
+611 HEVMEIEKFYN

-634 SISCVIASCILGV
+634 SIICVIASCILGV

-658 KRKKKKKLLES
+658 KRKKKKKLLG

>member
-1 MMLRR
+1 MCHY
-6 IIAAIS
+6 
-12 LSSIVLGSIAGCSFI
+12 LGGGLHGRQKR
-27 VQENRNALDLSKAP
+27 VKAQ
-41 TYSESK
+41 SESSK
-47 AKQEIAKEKNGITL
+47 S
-61 VVDGNTPYK
+61 VVNSVLISREMPVFPG
-70 ILYEKNANK
+70 
-79 ELKSAVSFLAETLQQ
+79 FL
-94 MIGCETIEII
+94 EII
-104 EEGNADKGYFISI
+104 RV
-117 GNTQLSENINI
+117 
-128 DQIEND
+128 
-134 GYILKVK
+134 VK
-141 DDNLIIKG
+141 DNNLIIKG

-219 NGTKAKEGFKEGV
+219 NGTKAKEGFKEGI

-258 YFALINGKRCYQ
+258 YFAWINGKRCYQ

-309 WDFSIMDTPIKVC
+309 WDFSIMDTPVKVC

-334 QSNSATMIMFI
+334 QSNSATIIMFI

-354 EFPHLMFSTLAYQD
+354 EFPNLMFSTLAYQD
-368 CITPPVGLEV
+368 CINPPVGLEV

-414 WGKIAKNIVVWDYVV
+414 WGNIAKNIVVWDYVV

-520 ITHNKELNLYDNPSE
+520 ISHNKELNLYDNPSE
-535 HKYDYLSVSNIAK
+535 HKYDYLSASNIAK
-548 YMQLTEKARAAVQDD
+548 YMQLTEKAMAAVQDD

-611 HEIIEIEKFYN
+611 HEVIEIEKFYN

-634 SISCVIASCILGV
+634 SMSCVIASCILGV
-647 GLLVVIPFEIR
+647 GLLVVIPFKIR
-658 KRKKKKKLLES
+658 KRKTKLLE

>member
-12 LSSIVLGSIAGCSFI
+12 LGSIVLGSIAGCSFK
-27 VQENRNALDLSKAP
+27 VQENRKALDLSKAP

-61 VVDGNTPYK
+61 ATDGNTSYK
-70 ILYEKNANK
+70 ILYEKNANE

-94 MIGCETIEII
+94 MIGCGTIEII
-104 EEGNADKGYFISI
+104 EDGKADKGCFISI

-141 DDNLIIKG
+141 DNNLIIKG

-219 NGTKAKEGFKEGV
+219 NGTKAKEGFKEGI

-309 WDFSIMDTPIKVC
+309 CDFSIMDTPVKVC

-334 QSNSATMIMFI
+334 QSNSATIIMFI

-354 EFPHLMFSTLAYQD
+354 EFPNLMFSTLAYQD
-368 CITPPVGLEV
+368 CINPPVGLEV

-414 WGKIAKNIVVWDYVV
+414 WGNIAKNIVVWDYVV

-520 ITHNKELNLYDNPSE
+520 ISHNKELNLYDNPSK
-535 HKYDYLSVSNIAK
+535 HKYDYLSASNIAK
-548 YMQLTEKARAAVQDD
+548 YMQLTEKAMAAVQDD

-611 HEIIEIEKFYN
+611 HEVMEIEKFYN

-658 KRKKKKKLLES
+658 KRKKKKKLLG

>member
-12 LSSIVLGSIAGCSFI
+12 LGSIVLGSIAGCSFK
-27 VQENRNALDLSKAP
+27 VQENRKALDLSKAP

-61 VVDGNTPYK
+61 ATDGNTSYK
-70 ILYEKNANK
+70 ILYEKNANE

-94 MIGCETIEII
+94 MIGCGTIEII
-104 EEGNADKGYFISI
+104 EDGKADKGCFISI

-141 DDNLIIKG
+141 DNNLIIKG

-219 NGTKAKEGFKEGV
+219 NGTKAKEGFKEGI

-309 WDFSIMDTPIKVC
+309 WDFSIMDTPVKVC

-334 QSNSATMIMFI
+334 QSNSATIIMFI

-354 EFPHLMFSTLAYQD
+354 EFPNLMFSTLAYQD
-368 CITPPVGLEV
+368 CINPPVGLEV

-414 WGKIAKNIVVWDYVV
+414 WGNIAKNIVVWDYVV

-520 ITHNKELNLYDNPSE
+520 ISHNKELNLYDNPSK
-535 HKYDYLSVSNIAK
+535 HKYDYLSASNIAK
-548 YMQLTEKARAAVQDD
+548 YMQLTEKAMAAVQDD

-611 HEIIEIEKFYN
+611 HEVMEIEKFYN

-658 KRKKKKKLLES
+658 KKKKKKKLLG

>member
-12 LSSIVLGSIAGCSFI
+12 LSSIALGSIADCSFK

-61 VVDGNTPYK
+61 AVDGNTTYK

-104 EEGNADKGYFISI
+104 EEGNADKGCFISI

-219 NGTKAKEGFKEGV
+219 NGTKAKEGFKEGI

-258 YFALINGKRCYQ
+258 YFALINGKRCYH

-294 AGMKSEIQKNPEALY
+294 AGMKSEIQKNHEALY

-334 QSNSATMIMFI
+334 QSNSATIIMFI
-345 NRLAKDLGK
+345 NHLANDLGK
-354 EFPHLMFSTLAYQD
+354 EFPNLMFSTLAYQD
-368 CITPPVGLEV
+368 CINPPVGLEV

-414 WGKIAKNIVVWDYVV
+414 WGNIAKNIVVWDYVV

-520 ITHNKELNLYDNPSE
+520 ITHNKELNLYDNPSK
-535 HKYDYLSVSNIAK
+535 HKHDYLSVSNIAK
-548 YMQLTEKARAAVQDD
+548 YLQLTEKAMAAVQDD

-611 HEIIEIEKFYN
+611 HEVVEIEKFYN

-634 SISCVIASCILGV
+634 SISCVIASCILGI
-647 GLLVVIPFEIR
+647 GLLVVISSKIR
-658 KRKKKKKLLES
+658 KRKTKLLEKK

>member
-12 LSSIVLGSIAGCSFI
+12 LSSIVLGSIAGCSFK
-27 VQENRNALDLSKAP
+27 VQENRKALDLSKAP

-61 VVDGNTPYK
+61 ATDGNTSYK
-70 ILYEKNANK
+70 ILYEKNANE

-94 MIGCETIEII
+94 MIGCGTIEII
-104 EEGNADKGYFISI
+104 EDGKADKGCFISI

-141 DDNLIIKG
+141 DNNLIIKG

-219 NGTKAKEGFKEGV
+219 NGTKAKEGFKEGI

-309 WDFSIMDTPIKVC
+309 WDFSIMDTPVKVC

-334 QSNSATMIMFI
+334 QSNSATIIMFI

-354 EFPHLMFSTLAYQD
+354 EFPNLMFSTLAYQD
-368 CITPPVGLEV
+368 CINPPVGLEV

-414 WGKIAKNIVVWDYVV
+414 WGNIAKNIVVWDYVV

-520 ITHNKELNLYDNPSE
+520 ISHNKELNLYDNPSK
-535 HKYDYLSVSNIAK
+535 HKYDYLSASNIAK
-548 YMQLTEKARAAVQDD
+548 YMQLTEKAMAAVQDD

-611 HEIIEIEKFYN
+611 HEVMEIEKFYN

-658 KRKKKKKLLES
+658 KRKKKKKLLG